1 MKTTKTTTTKINR
14 RGINAAVNA
23 AIAKNPNANPAEMD
37 KALKEVAERYGMTL
51 KELNNWLADRL

>member
-1 MKTTKTTTTKINR
+1 MKKTNTNTNR
-14 RGINAAVNA
+14 RGLKAAVNA

-51 KELNNWLADRL
+51 KELNNWLVDRL